1 MLINTQ
7 AAKKLS
13 TADLMLMN
21 TADLG
26 THMVSRSGLSTIP
39 QYLCF

>member
-1 MLINTQ
+1 MLISTQ
-7 AAKKLS
+7 AATNLS
-13 TADLMLMN
+13 TADLMTMP